1 MTHEE
6 VKTVLNDYFDEN
18 LSVEVDIDTQNH
30 ISECSECS
38 QYLYTLQDL
47 MKKVEKLPRS
57 LKPQSDYWQDIF
69 HEISTIK
76 SENIKLQEEIELK
89 EAEQQIKDEK
99 SEELLKQQKKT
110 EAEKLLNWERKKAE
124 YLEKLK
130 KPQVRNALIGVLA
143 LAVLFIVYMTFL
155 SKGASWDFS
164 KFRLGSTNAETLG
177 ELAENDIIET
187 DAISRIVI
195 QVPDVGSINLEPNS
209 KIQRLPANKI
219 QLLSGIL
226 SANKKGASKLLTLV
240 VPGAEI
246 KDYFLGGQFTL
257 AVNEENITTVNVN
270 DGWTT
275 IVKNELETLLLP
287 NHTCRII
294 PDSGIGLPYLNTSTS
309 AFVEAVNN
317 FCFTSPNNEEA
328 LISVLTKA
336 ELNNSVTLWNLMKRV
351 TRKQRDMVIYTMFGL
366 LGDPPIGVTD
376 EGLRTLNAEM
386 LQKLIEEIEVKI

>member
-69 HEISTIK
+69 HVISTIK

-89 EAEQQIKDEK
+89 EAELQIKDEK
-99 SEELLKQQKKT
+99 SDERLKEQKKT
-110 EAEKLLNWERKKAE
+110 EAEKLLNWERKKVE
-124 YLEKLK
+124 FFEKFK
-130 KPQVRNALIGVLA
+130 KPQFRNALIGVLA
-143 LAVLFIVYMTFL
+143 VIILFVVYITFL
-155 SKGASWDFS
+155 SKGASWDFN
-164 KFRLGSTNAETLG
+164 KFRIGSTTSETLG
-177 ELAENDIIET
+177 ELSENDIIET
-187 DAISRIVI
+187 DAISRIEI
-195 QVPDVGSINLEPNS
+195 QVPDVGTITLEPNS

-219 QLLSGIL
+219 QLLSGML
-226 SANKKGASKLLTLV
+226 SANKKGANKLLTLV
-240 VPGAEI
+240 VPEAEI

-257 AVNEENITTVNVN
+257 AVNEDNITTVNVN

-275 IVKNELETLLLP
+275 IVKNDLETLLLP

-294 PDSGIGLPYLNTSTS
+294 PDSGIGLPYLNTSAS

-317 FCFTSPNNEEA
+317 YCFTNPNNEEA

-351 TRKQRDMVIYTMFGL
+351 TRKQRDMVIYTLFGL

>member
-1 MTHEE
+1 MTHAE
-6 VKTVLNDYFDEN
+6 VKKVLNDYFDEN
-18 LSVEVDIDTQNH
+18 LSVEVDLETQNH

-38 QYLYTLQDL
+38 QYLYSLQDL

-69 HEISTIK
+69 HEISSIK
-76 SENIKLQEEIELK
+76 SENIKQQEELELK
-89 EAEQQIKDEK
+89 EAEQQVKEEK
-99 SEELLKQQKKT
+99 TEELLKQQQKT

-130 KPQVRNALIGVLA
+130 KPQVRNTLFGVLA
-143 LAVLFIVYMTFL
+143 LAIVYIVYSTFL
-155 SKGASWDFS
+155 SKGASWDFN
-164 KFRLGSTNAETLG
+164 KFRIGSSTAEKIG
-177 ELAENDIIET
+177 ELSENDIIET
-187 DAISRIVI
+187 DAISRIEI
-195 QVPDVGSINLEPNS
+195 HLPDAGTISLEPNS

-219 QLLSGIL
+219 QLISGIL
-226 SANKKGASKLLTLV
+226 SANKNGASKLLTLV

-246 KDYFLGGQFTL
+246 KDYFLGGQFSL
-257 AVNEENITTVNVN
+257 AVNEDNITTLNVY

-275 IVKNELETLLLP
+275 IVKNDLETLLLP

-294 PDSGIGLPYLNTSTS
+294 PDSGVGLPYLNTSTGI
-309 AFVEAVNN
+309 FVEAINN
-317 FCFTSPNNEEA
+317 YCFTNPNNEEA

-366 LGDPPIGVTD
+366 LGDPPFGVTD
-376 EGLRTLNAEM
+376 EGLRTLNSEM
-386 LQKLIEEIEVKI
+386 MTKLIEEIEVKI

>member
-1 MTHEE
+1 M
-6 VKTVLNDYFDEN
+6 
-18 LSVEVDIDTQNH
+18 
-30 ISECSECS
+30 
-38 QYLYTLQDL
+38 
-47 MKKVEKLPRS
+47 
-57 LKPQSDYWQDIF
+57 
-69 HEISTIK
+69 
-76 SENIKLQEEIELK
+76 
-89 EAEQQIKDEK
+89 
-99 SEELLKQQKKT
+99 
-110 EAEKLLNWERKKAE
+110 
-124 YLEKLK
+124 
-130 KPQVRNALIGVLA
+130 
-143 LAVLFIVYMTFL
+143 
-155 SKGASWDFS
+155 
-164 KFRLGSTNAETLG
+164 
-177 ELAENDIIET
+177 
-187 DAISRIVI
+187 
-195 QVPDVGSINLEPNS
+195 
-209 KIQRLPANKI
+209 
-219 QLLSGIL
+219 
-226 SANKKGASKLLTLV
+226 
-240 VPGAEI
+240 
-246 KDYFLGGQFTL
+246 GGQFTL